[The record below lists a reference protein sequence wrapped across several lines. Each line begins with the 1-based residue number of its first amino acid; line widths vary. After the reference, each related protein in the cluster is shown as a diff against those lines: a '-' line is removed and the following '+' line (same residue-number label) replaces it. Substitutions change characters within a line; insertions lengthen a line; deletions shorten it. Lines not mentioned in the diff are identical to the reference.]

1 MATSLAVGGKEDDA
15 VFFWLS
21 FALSLYLTAFF
32 YAPLQS
38 HMRIISTQFSM
49 SIPQFI
55 VPHFIVPHRCFALY
69 KLKTGPATSK
79 MITTHFIAMVW
90 SIYLRYA
97 CIWSWRDIF
106 WRLAEMCFVYDG
118 VYLRVVRNPS
128 FVGVTTYDPVYC
140 FPTQRAGTYSR
151 VCTIWL
157 SESGISRI
165 RSLLIT
171 DSRGPWPNMAGKFR
185 WKSRF
190 LLLHS

>member
-1 MATSLAVGGKEDDA
+1 MATSLAVGGKEDNA

-106 WRLAEMCFVYDG
+106 WRLAEMCFFVWWG
-118 VYLRVVRNPS
+118 VFKSCAESQLCRSDCLWPCLLFSHPKGWHLQPCLYNMTLWIWNIQNS
-128 FVGVTTYDPVYC
+128 LFVDYWQQRPV
-140 FPTQRAGTYSR
+140 A
-151 VCTIWL
+151 
-157 SESGISRI
+157 
-165 RSLLIT
+165 
-171 DSRGPWPNMAGKFR
+171 
-185 WKSRF
+185 
-190 LLLHS
+190 